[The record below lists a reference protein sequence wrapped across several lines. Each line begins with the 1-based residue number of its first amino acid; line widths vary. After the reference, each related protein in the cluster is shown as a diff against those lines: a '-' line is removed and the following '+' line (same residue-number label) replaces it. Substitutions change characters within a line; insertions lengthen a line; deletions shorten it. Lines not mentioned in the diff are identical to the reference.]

1 MNNLVILNLL
11 LVVVVCAFHLWCIIK
26 ILKAFKKV
34 LKDCDFKNGTANTIA
49 LSICGTAMLLTV
61 FVQAGCMAFTIKQ
74 LL

>member
-11 LVVVVCAFHLWCIIK
+11 LVIVVCTFYLWCIAR

-34 LKDCDFKNGTANTIA
+34 LKDCDFKNGAASTIA
-49 LSICGTAMLLTV
+49 LSICGIVMLLTV
-61 FVQAGCMAFTIKQ
+61 FVQAGCMAFAIKQ